1 MGTIK
6 LGNRDHHHLIF
17 QVDEGFPF
25 TTLEVPSTLE
35 EFIERSV
42 GWCADT
48 HVNILDYHMQGDESK
63 DEVGE
68 GAKPPYT
75 DLSKWRHEKHS
86 EHFQAQGVDTTEETI
101 KATHKA
107 GMAFFAGI
115 RVNDVHHCARDRHP
129 RFWADHPE
137 FHIGE
142 DCPVDARWKGA
153 QDFAHPE
160 VREYRKDVIQDVLD
174 RWDVDGVELD
184 FNRMPTLFKSA
195 EVDAN
200 RDRMTVW
207 IGEIK
212 DMVREAGERRGHLI
226 PLEVRLPSVA
236 EVCYGIGIDILR
248 WIREELVDIATFSGI
263 RYAEFEMPIK
273 ECVKAAE
280 GTNVL
285 VFAGFE
291 PRSPSLLT
299 VDMWRAVATHYWK
312 AGVDGL
318 HIFNAGNYYYIAGVE
333 MPHLKEMTDP
343 ELMARRDKKYQVTRR
358 LEWSGS
364 ELPQFTYPKQLPC
377 PLKESTD
384 GTGSTI
390 RIQVDDDIS
399 GARGEGSLAGLTLRI
414 RINNI
419 TPLDDLE
426 VTLNGSSLPKE
437 KSRTDFTHWGI
448 DQYPARGY
456 LRGTATSGWR
466 SAKWIE
472 FDVTEGPDVRT
483 GENEVEVIL
492 GKKNEEVAVELDLEN
507 VEVLVTYV

>member
-1 MGTIK
+1 MGSIK
-6 LGNRDHHHLIF
+6 LGNRDHHHLMF

-25 TTLEVPSTLE
+25 TTLEVPASVE

-48 HVNILDYHMQGDESK
+48 HVNILDYHMQGDETK

-68 GAKPPYT
+68 GAKPPYN

-101 KATHKA
+101 KATRKA
-107 GMAFFAGI
+107 EMAFFAGI

-129 RFWADHPE
+129 RFWAEHPE

-142 DCPVDARWKGA
+142 DCPIDARWKGA
-153 QDFAHPE
+153 LNFAHAE
-160 VREYRKDVIQDVLD
+160 VRDYRKEVIREILD

-184 FNRMPTLFKSA
+184 FNRMPTLFKAA

-200 RDRMTVW
+200 RDTMTAW
-207 IGEIK
+207 IGEIQ
-212 DMVREAGERRGHLI
+212 DLVREAGERRGHPI
-226 PLEVRLPSVA
+226 PLEVRVPSVA
-236 EVCYGIGIDILR
+236 EVCHGIGIDILR
-248 WIREELVDIATFSGI
+248 WIRDGLVDIATFSGI
-263 RYAEFEMPIK
+263 RYAEFEMPIE

-280 GTNVL
+280 GSETL

-291 PRSPSLLT
+291 PRSPSLLE

-318 HIFNAGNYYYIAGVE
+318 HIFNAGNYYYIEGIE
-333 MPHLKEMTDP
+333 MPHLKEIADP
-343 ELMARRDKKYQVTRR
+343 EMMARRDKKYQVTRR
-358 LEWSGS
+358 LEWSGR

-377 PLKESTD
+377 SLKLSQ
-384 GTGSTI
+384 GATI
-390 RIQVDDDIS
+390 RIQVNDDI
-399 GARGEGSLAGLTLRI
+399 GAARRDGSLTRLTLRL

-419 TPLDDLE
+419 SPPDELE
-426 VTLNGSSLPKE
+426 VKLNGESLPQGQTE
-437 KSRTDFTHWGI
+437 FNIWGHVAHGAGS
-448 DQYPARGY
+448 YTRGHS
-456 LRGTATSGWR
+456 TSGWR

-472 FDVTEGPDVRT
+472 YDVTEGPEIQT

-492 GKKNEEVAVELDLEN
+492 KKKNEEVTVELVIDN